1 MPDDLYQ
8 KRDQMLGE
16 IHKGVQN
23 LEEWCK
29 AHEQKDDERFK
40 EIDRKLLWGAFALI
54 IIAFST
60 GVLGQLIGHVKIG

>member
-1 MPDDLYQ
+1 MNEDLYQ

-23 LEEWCK
+23 LESWCK
-29 AHEQKDDERFK
+29 THDEKDDKRFK
-40 EIDRKLLWGAFALI
+40 EVNEKLLWGAMAI
-54 IIAFST
+54 IIVAFAS